1 MLPVCLSVS
10 LHEWVYSVVT
20 QIQLLYS
27 VACDCIS
34 QSSQQ
39 PWSGADAGTKGAS
52 DGNPEPSKIP
62 YLSGL
67 ERALH
72 ASATATNSTFS
83 IFKDSHQL
91 GLEIALHALTPAT
104 NSTFSTFKDSH
115 QLGLEI
121 ALYALTPATNS
132 TFSIFK
138 DSHQLGLEIALQALT
153 PATDSTF
160 SIFKDSHQLGLEIA
174 LHALTPAT
182 NSTFPMFTPP
192 VPLLLFVYLVFTCM
206 PGESYYRWLRS
217 LLCLCDSFWALIN
230 SLICWLH
237 KQSNSAISITTAPF
251 LIFWFLFQCKLMCFM
266 NR

>member
-1 MLPVCLSVS
+1 MQESKLVLILPVCLSVCLSVS

-27 VACDCIS
+27 VACYCIS

-39 PWSGADAGTKGAS
+39 PWSGADAGMKGAS

-62 YLSGL
+62 HLSGL

-83 IFKDSHQL
+83 MFKDSHQL

-104 NSTFSTFKDSH
+104 NS
-115 QLGLEI
+115 
-121 ALYALTPATNS
+121 A
-132 TFSIFK
+132 
-138 DSHQLGLEIALQALT
+138 
-153 PATDSTF
+153 
-160 SIFKDSHQLGLEIA
+160 
-174 LHALTPAT
+174 
-182 NSTFPMFTPP
+182 FPMFTPP

-206 PGESYYRWLRS
+206 PGESYHRWLRS

-230 SLICWLH
+230 SLICWFYTSIQILPSQLLQLH
-237 KQSNSAISITTAPF
+237 F
-251 LIFWFLFQCKLMCFM
+251 
-266 NR
+266 